1 MRKMSLQM
9 PIPSSFWAR
18 AQKCQMRILA
28 SFCARDHK
36 HAQNESA
43 DTYSGQVLGQRPQ
56 MLNMKLEACSGQVL
70 GQMPKIAK
78 VQTGLAS
85 NGPGKE

>member
-1 MRKMSLQM
+1 MRKMS
-9 PIPSSFWAR
+9 F
-18 AQKCQMRILA
+18 QMRILA
-28 SFCARDHK
+28 SFRAKSHK

-78 VQTGLAS
+78 VQTGLAP